1 MSWHGFPPRVWNA
14 YVTGDVHKLQYH
26 SHVIR
31 GEKREISDSDSKERE
46 RVEANRYRG
55 AITAWLLAAA
65 ASFGVA
71 VLSGANVILSGD
83 CVKRTLIAATWTA
96 VGLTF
101 VGRFFSIRRRTRLA
115 ERPAEGEDEKQG
127 SPPRR

>member
-1 MSWHGFPPRVWNA
+1 M
-14 YVTGDVHKLQYH
+14 TGDVHNLRYG
-26 SHVIR
+26 SPVLR
-31 GEKREISDSDSKERE
+31 DRKRQILNIGSKDHESPRASGRS
-46 RVEANRYRG
+46 RV

-71 VLSGANVILSGD
+71 LLSGFNVILSGD

-101 VGRFFSIRRRTRLA
+101 VGRLFSIRRRMRSV
-115 ERPAEGEDEKQG
+115 ECPAEGEDENQG
-127 SPPRR
+127 SPPRH